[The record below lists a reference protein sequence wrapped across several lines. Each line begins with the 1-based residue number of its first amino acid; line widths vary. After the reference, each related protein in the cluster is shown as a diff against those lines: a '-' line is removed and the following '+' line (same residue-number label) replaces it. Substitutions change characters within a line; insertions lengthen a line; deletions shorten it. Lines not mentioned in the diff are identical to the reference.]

1 MTEAGTSPPV
11 TLDESLVNRIHELAR
26 ALGVASDS
34 FLLSEFAVVDA
45 DLLRQIAD
53 GLTLAFVT
61 HCYHHHPRGENVYE
75 LMALEEKTAPNTP
88 EAAALEARIEEAAA
102 AQIPFVVSVNRL
114 LEDYY
119 RIRYQID
126 AQLSAL

>member
-1 MTEAGTSPPV
+1 MTEGGTSPAI
-11 TLDESLVNRIHELAR
+11 TLDEALVKRIHDLAR

-34 FLLSEFAVVDA
+34 FLLSDFLVVDA
-45 DLLRQIAD
+45 EFLRQVVD

-75 LMALEEKTAPNTP
+75 LMALEERTPPNTP
-88 EAAALEARIEEAAA
+88 EAAALEFRIEEAAA

-126 AQLSAL
+126 MQLSV

>member
-1 MTEAGTSPPV
+1 MIEVGVSPPAAF
-11 TLDESLVNRIHELAR
+11 DAALVARIHELAR
-26 ALGVASDS
+26 ALGVDGDS
-34 FLLSEFAVVDA
+34 FLLTDFHAPDP
-45 DLLRQIAD
+45 DLLHQIAD

-119 RIRYQID
+119 RIRRQID
-126 AQLSAL
+126 ACRGLP

>member
-1 MTEAGTSPPV
+1 MTEVGTSPPV

-34 FLLSEFAVVDA
+34 FLLSDFAVVDA

-75 LMALEEKTAPNTP
+75 LMALEENRSQHTGSGR
-88 EAAALEARIEEAAA
+88 ARSPYRGSRGCPDSLCGERQSPAR
-102 AQIPFVVSVNRL
+102 RL
-114 LEDYY
+114 LPHP
-119 RIRYQID
+119 
-126 AQLSAL
+126 LSD

>member
-1 MTEAGTSPPV
+1 MTNVGAFTPV
-11 TLDESLVNRIHELAR
+11 ALDESLVNRIHELAR
-26 ALGVASDS
+26 ALGVEAGS
-34 FLLSEFAVVDA
+34 FLLNDFHSADA
-45 DLLRQIAD
+45 DLVRQIAD

-119 RIRYQID
+119 RIRRQLD
-126 AQLSAL
+126 AQLGLP

>member
-1 MTEAGTSPPV
+1 MTETGTSPPIV
-11 TLDESLVNRIHELAR
+11 LDEALVNRIHNLAR
-26 ALGVASDS
+26 ALGVSPDS
-34 FLLSEFAVVDA
+34 FLLSDFAGADA
-45 DLLRQIAD
+45 DLLRQIVD

-75 LMALEEKTAPNTP
+75 LMALEEKVTPNTP

-102 AQIPFVVSVNRL
+102 AQIPFVVSINRL

-119 RIRYQID
+119 RIRCQID

>member
-1 MTEAGTSPPV
+1 MTNPGASSVALEA
-11 TLDESLVNRIHELAR
+11 SLVDRIHELAR

-34 FLLSEFAVVDA
+34 FLFNDFAVADA
-45 DLLRQIAD
+45 DLLRQVAD

-75 LMALEEKTAPNTP
+75 LMALEEQTPPDTP

-119 RIRYQID
+119 CVRRSLEAYL
-126 AQLSAL
+126 AER

>member
-1 MTEAGTSPPV
+1 MTEVGTSPPV

-34 FLLSEFAVVDA
+34 FLLSDFAVVDA

-75 LMALEEKTAPNTP
+75 LMALEEPLPTHRKRPRSKP
-88 EAAALEARIEEAAA
+88 
-102 AQIPFVVSVNRL
+102 VSRKPRL
-114 LEDYY
+114 PRFPLW
-119 RIRYQID
+119 
-126 AQLSAL
+126 

>member
-1 MTEAGTSPPV
+1 MTNTGASSV
-11 TLDESLVNRIHELAR
+11 VLDTLLVHRIHELAR

-34 FLLSEFAVVDA
+34 FLFNDFTTVDTE
-45 DLLRQIAD
+45 LVHQIAD

-75 LMALEEKTAPNTP
+75 LMALEEQTPPNTA
-88 EAAALEARIEEAAA
+88 EAIALEARIEQAAA
-102 AQIPFVVSVNRL
+102 AQIPFVVNTNRL

-119 RIRYQID
+119 HIRRSLDEYL
-126 AQLSAL
+126 ANA